1 MKRLTNLLNSLNR
14 SNLIKMRDAQQF
26 NFTEGFDTFGVPDA
40 LPQLPL
46 SLSYRGT
53 AVEVVGLLDTGASVN
68 VLPYSVG
75 IQLGAVW
82 DEQTTSVTLAGNLA
96 TVEARGLLVS
106 AQIGN
111 FDPVRLVFAWSLSD
125 DAPLLLGRM
134 NFFLEFD
141 VCFYRS
147 KLVFEIRPKT

>member
-1 MKRLTNLLNSLNR
+1 M
-14 SNLIKMRDAQQF
+14 SNAQQF

-46 SLSYRGT
+46 SLTYRGSSI
-53 AVEVVGLLDTGASVN
+53 AVSGLLDTGASVN
-68 VLPYSVG
+68 VLPYSTG
-75 IQLGAVW
+75 IQLGAIW
-82 DEQTTSVTLAGNLA
+82 EEQTISVTLAGNLTA
-96 TVEARGLLVS
+96 VEARGLLLA
-106 AQIGN
+106 AQIGD
-111 FDPVRLVFAWSLSD
+111 FAPVQLVFAWSLSD

-147 KLVFEIRPKT
+147 QRMFEVRPRS

>member
-1 MKRLTNLLNSLNR
+1 MHN
-14 SNLIKMRDAQQF
+14 AQRF
-26 NFTEGFDTFGVPDA
+26 NFVEGFDTFGVPDA

-46 SLSYRGT
+46 SLTYRGSS
-53 AVEVVGLLDTGASVN
+53 VEVAALLDTGASVN

-82 DEQTTSVTLAGNLA
+82 EEQTVSVTLAGNLA
-96 TVEARGLLVS
+96 AVEARGLLVS
-106 AQIGN
+106 ARLSN
-111 FDPVRLVFAWSLSD
+111 FAPVQLVFAWSLSD

-147 KLVFEIRPKT
+147 QLAFEVRPKA

>member
-1 MKRLTNLLNSLNR
+1 MG
-14 SNLIKMRDAQQF
+14 DAQQF

-53 AVEVVGLLDTGASVN
+53 AVEVVALLDTGASVN

-75 IQLGAVW
+75 IKLGAVW
-82 DEQTTSVTLAGNLA
+82 DEQRTSVTLAGNLA

-106 AQIGN
+106 AQIGD
-111 FDPVRLVFAWSLSD
+111 FEPVRLVFAWSLSD
-125 DAPLLLGRM
+125 DAL
-134 NFFLEFD
+134 F
-141 VCFYRS
+141 
-147 KLVFEIRPKT
+147 